1 MDLYDIASFADGY
14 YIVYKNTMI
23 VQTGLVKDVLD
34 GRARLYAVLRNTNST
49 NEFIFYHDSGTTF
62 SLPIV
67 DLISETLRMIHDV
80 PPIPLSL
87 IRQTT
92 DVTLSELTLVNQ
104 TQYSQLDR
112 IEMLAQVA
120 LEQIHTIRSES
131 IHQTKVQKR
140 IADLVIQ
147 DAIKQELSCPIT
159 INPFT
164 LETAACV
171 APCYHVFDKDAITRW
186 LETKNTCPECREQ
199 CNL

>member
-1 MDLYDIASFADGY
+1 MELYNIASFEHGY

-34 GRARLYAVLRNTNST
+34 GRARLYAVFNTNHST

-67 DLISETLRMIHDV
+67 DLVPEVLHMIHNV
-80 PPIPLSL
+80 PPIPLTL

-92 DVTLSELTLVNQ
+92 DVTLSELALVNQ
-104 TQYSQLDR
+104 TQYTQLDR

-120 LEQIHTIRSES
+120 LEQIHTMRV
-131 IHQTKVQKR
+131 QTKVQKR

-147 DAIKQELSCPIT
+147 DAIKQELTCPIT
-159 INPFT
+159 INPLT
-164 LETAACV
+164 LEIATCV
-171 APCYHVFDKDAITRW
+171 APCYHVFDKDAITKW
-186 LETKNTCPECREQ
+186 LETNNTCPECREQ
-199 CNL
+199 CSL